1 MLKNLFLILSLAC
14 LATSCS
20 SSRPTTN
27 RPTPSATTTRT
38 TSSSGSSI
46 QFINNIAI
54 KPDARR
60 DNTGSSVTTANLSN
74 NKTGH
79 AGYASGEIEN
89 YPALHFKYALLEHA
103 SAEHRDNPKLLSFM
117 EYPHHAPYHYSG
129 TPPRG

>member
-1 MLKNLFLILSLAC
+1 MLKNLFFILSLAC

-60 DNTGSSVTTANLSN
+60 DNTGSSVTTANISN
-74 NKTGH
+74 NHTGH
-79 AGYASGEIEN
+79 AGYASGDIEN
-89 YPALHFKYALLEHA
+89 YPALQFKYSILANA
-103 SAEHRDNPKLLSFM
+103 TAEAIDHPISLNSM
-117 EYPHHAPYHYSG
+117 SYSTH
-129 TPPRG
+129 TPPHYR